1 VEIVRNLVAIIANLS
16 VIAIIGIL
24 GAIIANL

>member
-1 VEIVRNLVAIIANLS
+1 MDIIRNLVAIIANLS